1 MVKTS
6 SSTKAM
12 KGMIWV
18 GAGVLVI
25 IILLALIGPVFSPY
39 DYEETSELQF
49 AGPSSRHWF
58 GTDLHGR
65 DLFTRVLFGAR
76 ISLLVGIVGTL
87 VSLLIGVSY
96 GVISGYVGGQVDS
109 WMMRLVDVLYALPRI
124 VLVIVVIAVFDS
136 QVKDLLHGTAWTGA
150 VPYTRLVLMFIS
162 LGMVEWLTMARI
174 VRGQVLSLKNREFV
188 QAALSLGQSPL
199 AIICK
204 HLLPNLRGVIIVYLT
219 LTVPT
224 VILEE
229 SFLSFLG
236 LGVQPPQ
243 SSWGTLLADGAA
255 VINPIRSYWWVILGP
270 ASFMAVTLLALN
282 FLGDA
287 LRDYFECH

>member
-1 MVKTS
+1 M
-6 SSTKAM
+6 AC
-12 KGMIWV
+12 
-18 GAGVLVI
+18 
-25 IILLALIGPVFSPY
+25 ILLGIVAVMAVIGPVISPY
-39 DYEETSELQF
+39 GYEETSEIQF
-49 AGPSSRHWF
+49 GAPSAKHWF

-76 ISLLVGIVGTL
+76 ISLLVGIVGTSI
-87 VSLLIGVSY
+87 SLIVGVSY
-96 GVISGYVGGQVDS
+96 GIISGYIGGKVDS

-136 QVKDLLHGTAWTGA
+136 QVKDLLHASAWSEA

-174 VRGQVLSLKNREFV
+174 VRGQVLSLRSREFI
-188 QAALSLGQSPL
+188 QAAQSLGQRPWK
-199 AIICK
+199 IVGK

-219 LTVPT
+219 LTVPA

-236 LGVQPPQ
+236 LGIQPPQ
-243 SSWGTLLADGAA
+243 SSWGTLLADGAS
-255 VINPIRSYWWVILGP
+255 VINPIRSYWWVMMGP
-270 ASFMAVTLLALN
+270 ALFMAITLFALN
-282 FLGDA
+282 YLGDA
-287 LRDYFECH
+287 LRDYFELDDQSVK